1 MNERL
6 RVNLSVAL
14 WVTIALAVLVCGV
27 YVIGNM
33 GNDPTP
39 AEHPAN
45 SEVRP
50 FDEVANYA
58 LSHEGVEGMA
68 VACVAAD
75 GKCLTFGYGSLDS
88 GATLKPDSFATTLLS
103 VAAMRYVERGAITL
117 EEAYAIVEGGV
128 EKLDI
133 GPICME
139 NTFID
144 GKNVP
149 TTIGDMSQL
158 ASMLIGDGSIGGR
171 AILSKS
177 GVDALLT
184 PPFGWSKPSY
194 LSLLTDEAV
203 EFCARDWAIVV
214 DRKAGVAVVVIV
226 DSQNNLSG
234 ELFEDLRSKLVSVA
248 RAITSIK

>member
-33 GNDPTP
+33 GNGPTP

-45 SEVRP
+45 SEVCP

-58 LSHEGVEGMA
+58 LSHEGVEGVA

-88 GATLKPDSFATTLLS
+88 GAILKPDSFATTLLS

-117 EEAYAIVEGGV
+117 EQAHAIVGGGV
-128 EKLDI
+128 GEMEI
-133 GPICME
+133 GALGLE
-139 NTFID
+139 STFID
-144 GKNVP
+144 GDKVT

-184 PPFGWSKPSY
+184 QPFGWNKPSY

-203 EFCARDWAIVV
+203 EYCARNWAMVL

-234 ELFEDLRSKLVSVA
+234 ELFEDLRSKLASVA